1 MFSSHAHIKLI
12 QDFTPTCEK
21 FCINMWK
28 SLMSLGQKKLTVIRA
43 QRLLSCSVLFPKKDE
58 FIYIFMYAFMLRHQ
72 KIKTRKTVTHA

>member
-12 QDFTPTCEK
+12 QDFTST
-21 FCINMWK
+21 

-72 KIKTRKTVTHA
+72 KIKTSKTVTHA